1 VIEVEQVIAMTATD
15 DFTDGISTWGDESD
29 IFTNLADG
37 VNAALAC
44 VEANQ
49 QG

>member
-1 VIEVEQVIAMTATD
+1 MTATD
-15 DFTDGISTWGDESD
+15 DFTKGISTWGDESD

-44 VEANQ
+44 VQANQ
-49 QG
+49 QS